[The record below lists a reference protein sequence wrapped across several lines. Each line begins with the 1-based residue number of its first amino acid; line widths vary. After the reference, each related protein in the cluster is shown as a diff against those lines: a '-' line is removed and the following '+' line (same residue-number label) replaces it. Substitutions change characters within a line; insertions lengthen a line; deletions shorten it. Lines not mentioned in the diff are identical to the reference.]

1 MERLNIE
8 IIEVE
13 LKYCERCGGL
23 WVRPCGSGRIFCGS
37 CAPKMEEMELPGS
50 GIIMQSPID
59 DDKSFEA
66 TLEEWAALCGE
77 GGNA

>member
-1 MERLNIE
+1 MENMEIE

-23 WVRPCGSGRIFCGS
+23 WVRPRGSERVFCGS
-37 CAPKMEEMELPGS
+37 CAPRMAEIEIPSDRVKVLLPTPDGET
-50 GIIMQSPID
+50 
-59 DDKSFEA
+59 FEA
-66 TLEEWAALCGE
+66 TLEEFAALCRE